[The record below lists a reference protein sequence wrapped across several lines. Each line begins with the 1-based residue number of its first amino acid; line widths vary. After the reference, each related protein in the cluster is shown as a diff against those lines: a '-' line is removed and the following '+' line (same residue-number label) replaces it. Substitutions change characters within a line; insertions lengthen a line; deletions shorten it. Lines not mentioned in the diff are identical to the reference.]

1 MDSHGP
7 YAKLINKGEDM
18 LDKLGAKLAQWGG
31 LTGMRERHTTGERN
45 WAVGLALTLGFTLG
59 IILVLVTGGVQC

>member
-1 MDSHGP
+1 MMGR
-7 YAKLINKGEDM
+7 LLE
-18 LDKLGAKLAQWGG
+18 LAG

>member
-1 MDSHGP
+1 
-7 YAKLINKGEDM
+7 M
-18 LDKLGAKLAQWGG
+18 LDRLGAKLAQWGG

>member
-1 MDSHGP
+1 
-7 YAKLINKGEDM
+7 M
-18 LDKLGAKLAQWGG
+18 LDKLGAKLAQYAG

-59 IILVLVTGGVQC
+59 MILIIVTGGLKC